1 MEISKKYPNID
12 MQLTGLLLEF
22 YIRASGISVK
32 EIQELS
38 TSFVPSAD
46 LQMDERKNSPIS
58 FAFIG
63 LK

>member
-32 EIQELS
+32 EIQKY
-38 TSFVPSAD
+38 AD
-46 LQMDERKNSPIS
+46 LQMDERKNSPMS